1 MLKSSPEC
9 SCFARRAAEL
19 VQLELTNILL
29 KEMSKNY
36 GKYYMHY
43 LEMFLGFL
51 RTVILFF
58 EPIVRYFWLSWIGH
72 LPGMIKFHSFFT
84 CSLSKLSMLS
94 PPSSSSPWSSSS
106 SASMPALK
114 IVCIINTGN
123 DGEAANLVKLP
134 CRRRSQSTEYSSDSH
149 TLKRTL
155 MRNIKVCVE
164 NEKC

>member
-9 SCFARRAAEL
+9 S
-19 VQLELTNILL
+19 LTNA
-29 KEMSKNY
+29 ENY
-36 GKYYMHY
+36 GKHYMHY

-51 RTVILFF
+51 RTVLLFF
-58 EPIVRYFWLSWIGH
+58 EPIVRYFWLSWIEHCQAWTNFILFSHVRSQNCLCCHPHNHPH
-72 LPGMIKFHSFFT
+72 LIA
-84 CSLSKLSMLS
+84 SLS
-94 PPSSSSPWSSSS
+94 SSSSPWSSSS

-155 MRNIKVCVE
+155 MRNINVWRE
-164 NEKC
+164 NVFFSLREQFFY